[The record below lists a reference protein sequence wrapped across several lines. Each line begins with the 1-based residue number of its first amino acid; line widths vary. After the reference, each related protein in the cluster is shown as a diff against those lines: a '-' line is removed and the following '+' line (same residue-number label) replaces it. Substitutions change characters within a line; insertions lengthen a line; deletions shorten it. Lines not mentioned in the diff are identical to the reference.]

1 MSKRNINS
9 IMRAVISALLSAALV
24 IAGTILY
31 LGKDLSEFNVPSYKF
46 PASEFA
52 FTLGSGHPEAELA
65 VIDNRAN
72 GYALLSSGP
81 VRVQAD
87 NFRALRY
94 NWRVAHR
101 NKEAAFFWR
110 QKNSINTVS
119 RTEIRNSGN
128 RILDLST
135 QANWYGEI
143 VEFGFLVGD
152 ETIAIGPMALEPDS
166 LQLRLQMM
174 WQGWTTFEEWSQ
186 QSVHFLQG
194 GDYDQIIS
202 LPPLVTAW
210 LFLTIILTWLAFR
223 LGGNDF
229 SRVLVTSTVVFFL
242 IAWMILD
249 IRWTANNLKQVRLS
263 LETQWQADEEQRS
276 RIDLDGDLYQ
286 YVQQLKFSV
295 LGAQNARILIIG
307 EKDAAYY
314 QLRAKYH
321 LLPHSVHV
329 ASRFPN
335 NLKPENLD
343 FVMFFGEPS
352 SIANVRG
359 WNKSWQRSLTLA
371 DRGAWGAVYRVK

>member
-65 VIDNRAN
+65 VIDNLAN

-143 VEFGFLVGD
+143 VEFGFLVSD

-166 LQLRLQMM
+166 LELRLQMM

-223 LGGNDF
+223 LGGNNL
-229 SRVLVTSTVVFFL
+229 SRQLALSAVVFFL